1 MLGLFFGG
9 VLYGA
14 LAAALGAGVG
24 ALLRNQVVA
33 VVLVLVVL
41 FVVDPTVSALVD
53 DYAQFSL
60 GGLGT
65 SMSGGSGE
73 DAGTSDL
80 LPFAV
85 AALVWAGYTAVLV
98 VAAAIL
104 TARRD
109 I

>member
-1 MLGLFFGG
+1 MLEVRSLTKRF
-9 VLYGA
+9 
-14 LAAALGAGVG
+14 GAGVG

-41 FVVDPTVSALVD
+41 LIVDPTVSALLED
-53 DYAQFSL
+53 HSKFSL
-60 GGLGT
+60 NGLGL
-65 SMSGGSGE
+65 SMSGGTG
-73 DAGTSDL
+73 DDLGGSDL
-80 LPFAV
+80 LPVGV

-98 VAAAIL
+98 VAAAVL